1 MINIILT
8 YILIGLIFTAVLDI
22 LADNLENTPALQ
34 KAMDEWGVQERIM
47 CILMWPLA
55 FLIFMWSF
63 FTVNKNK

>member
-34 KAMDEWGVQERIM
+34 KAMDEWGVRERILNVV
-47 CILMWPLA
+47 IWPIS
-55 FLIFMWSF
+55 FSIFMYT
-63 FTVNKNK
+63 FTKKQ

>member
-8 YILIGLIFTAVLDI
+8 YILIGVVFATLFDL
-22 LADNLENTPALQ
+22 LANNLESTPTLQ

-55 FLIFMWSF
+55 FLVFIWSF
-63 FTVNKNK
+63 LTVNKNK

>member
-8 YILIGLIFTAVLDI
+8 YILIGVVFATLFDL
-22 LADNLENTPALQ
+22 LANNLENTPALQ

-55 FLIFMWSF
+55 FLVFIWSF
-63 FTVNKNK
+63 LTVNKNK